1 VEEEESVDSGKDEG
15 QLIRPGFDAGGEG
28 EGGQIAGFLEEDSMG
43 GPELDDDGQDAE
55 GAVTQKESD

>member
-1 VEEEESVDSGKDEG
+1 MDSGKDEG